1 MESTSS
7 KMKIQC
13 SELTYRLLLDAP
25 SRSFTLEQRV
35 DNGVAGIE
43 VKGKGH
49 QTTYW
54 IKDAQLRSSSVTASK
69 FVDSYP
75 TTDIESPE
83 NVYGR
88 GTATNLDQTEVS
100 GGSNSSGLSS
110 SSAIFH
116 SAVTQPWSM
125 IGQADSPTVPTLQA
139 MDNADT
145 DDIVECV
152 ASVLEYHLTKCV
164 NVREKSTVDAF
175 VRAKIRNFVAE
186 IATTYGDVG
195 FHNFQHAGHVVLSM
209 NKLVHALQN
218 DPQGS
223 LANADP
229 VIGFSLVFSALIHD
243 AGHTGMSNKIL
254 EEQEHPLA
262 LRYSDD
268 NTPIAE
274 KHSIDLALDIF
285 FKDEYKALRSAIIP
299 AELDKVQFSK
309 ILFQSVLVT
318 DIATSDRVKQGIRR
332 FEVAAGPSLD
342 DKLCKC
348 SVCQKVD
355 KSTDD
360 TYDNLCPLACHL
372 EDVMT
377 GVELGDDVVGRFP
390 KEFNVT
396 HCGLKRCVLNEHL
409 MLSADVS
416 HMMQSWENYTR
427 WNLRLY
433 KEIMACHKQN
443 LCPDP
448 TDGWFKGEIGFF
460 SFYII
465 PLAKRTQLF
474 FDKEFG
480 RMLVNGAKDNLE
492 LWKEHG
498 EEASQLMADGFKN
511 GESEASILMKI
522 HALPE
527 KKGAATGTNAGNRR
541 SSMEPLL

>member
-1 MESTSS
+1 MESTSA

-25 SRSFTLEQRV
+25 SRSFTLQQRV
-35 DNGVAGIE
+35 ENGVAGIE

-54 IKDAQLRSSSVTASK
+54 IKDAQFRSSSRATSK
-69 FVDSYP
+69 FVDSYHP
-75 TTDIESPE
+75 ATDIESPE
-83 NVYGR
+83 NVYGS
-88 GTATNLDQTEVS
+88 GVAKNLNETEVS
-100 GGSNSSGLSS
+100 RDSNSSGLSS
-110 SSAIFH
+110 SPSVFH
-116 SAVTQPWSM
+116 SIVTQPWSLT
-125 IGQADSPTVPTLQA
+125 GQVDYPTNPTLQA
-139 MDNADT
+139 MDDADT

-152 ASVLEYHLTKCV
+152 SSVLEHHLEKCV
-164 NVREKSTVDAF
+164 EARDKSTLDCLA
-175 VRAKIRNFVAE
+175 RSKIRNLVAE
-186 IATTYGDVG
+186 IATTYGDVP

-209 NKLVHALQN
+209 NKLVHTLQT

-229 VIGFSLVFSALIHD
+229 IIGFSLVFSALIHD

-254 EEQEHPLA
+254 KEQEHPLA
-262 LRYSDD
+262 LRYSDA

-274 KHSIDLALDIF
+274 KHAIDLALEIL
-285 FKDEYKALRSAIIP
+285 FKDEYKVLRSAIIP
-299 AELDKVQFSK
+299 AELDKVRFSK
-309 ILFQSVLVT
+309 IIFQSVLVT
-318 DIATSDRVKQGIRR
+318 DIATSERVKQGIRR

-342 DKLCKC
+342 DQLCKC
-348 SVCQKVD
+348 GVCRKGNEIID
-355 KSTDD
+355 G
-360 TYDNLCPLACHL
+360 TYDGLCPLTCHL
-372 EDVMT
+372 EDVMA
-377 GVELGDDVVGRFP
+377 GVELGEGVVERFP

-416 HMMQSWENYTR
+416 HIMQSWENYMR
-427 WNLRLY
+427 WNFRLY
-433 KEIMACHKQN
+433 KEIMACYQKG

-460 SFYII
+460 TFYII

-480 RMLVNGAKDNLE
+480 RMLVKGAKDNLI

-498 EEASQLMADGFKN
+498 EKAAELMAEGFKN
-511 GESEASILMKI
+511 GTSEASVLEQIR
-522 HALPE
+522 ALPE
-527 KKGAATGTNAGNRR
+527 
-541 SSMEPLL
+541 